1 MSNGIW
7 LKDDGPKSVAGHFVC
22 PLTQKKKNT
31 GNGQLLFVCLSVY
44 VCVFLCAC
52 VCLYVCMGVCCPRA
66 FTGHGMKNRGLVTSL
81 SVSFGLWNRLHDSST
96 YNIPPFA
103 FPSLPFPRSLYRL
116 LFPSLSDIP
125 CSHLACCC
133 CCCFFFPR
141 FCYVRHLWAYLNI
154 WASLPA
160 MSIKRE
166 THSDRI
172 AGERRECPDCTR
184 WIHGRHYN
192 FEIHSRISNL
202 VLELG
207 SSGK

>member
-22 PLTQKKKNT
+22 PLTQKKST

-44 VCVFLCAC
+44 VCVFLCVC
-52 VCLYVCMGVCCPRA
+52 VCLSVCVYGRVLPEGVHWAWHEKSRSSYIFKRFVWIMKP
-66 FTGHGMKNRGLVTSL
+66 FTWQQQLQHTSL
-81 SVSFGLWNRLHDSST
+81 CLT
-96 YNIPPFA
+96 
-103 FPSLPFPRSLYRL
+103 FPSLPPLSL
-116 LFPSLSDIP
+116 PSLISFSLRHSLLSP
-125 CSHLACCC
+125 GVLLLLL
-133 CCCFFFPR
+133 FFFPR

-172 AGERRECPDCTR
+172 AGERR
-184 WIHGRHYN
+184 
-192 FEIHSRISNL
+192 
-202 VLELG
+202 
-207 SSGK
+207 